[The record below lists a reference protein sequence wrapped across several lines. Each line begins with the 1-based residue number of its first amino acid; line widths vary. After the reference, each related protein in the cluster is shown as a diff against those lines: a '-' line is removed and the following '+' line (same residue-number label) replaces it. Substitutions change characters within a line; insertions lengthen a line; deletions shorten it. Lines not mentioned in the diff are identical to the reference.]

1 MASEKVIMKR
11 AQLAASFS
19 RAARTTV
26 EGKAFVE
33 AVMESSPEQVELTV
47 VPAAAEESAV
57 LTFHRIERLNVPVVV
72 LVTNDG
78 NEIVA
83 RNLLW
88 NSQEIKTSSYTD
100 ISTEVTTLDW
110 MKSMDETPGQNFAVT
125 GSEVATRINSVATLT
140 VA

>member
-33 AVMESSPEQVELTV
+33 AVMKSSPGEAELTV
-47 VPAAAEESAV
+47 VPAAAEESAA

-72 LVTNDG
+72 LVTNNG

-88 NSQEIKTSSYTD
+88 NSQEVKTSSYTD
-100 ISTEVTTLDW
+100 ISTEVTTSDW

-125 GSEVATRINSVATLT
+125 GSEFATRINSVATLT